1 VNYSCVEAI
10 PDVPQGR
17 CTTGFSETQGLIL
30 TLGPLPS
37 GADISGAVLVG
48 FVLGFAPV
56 RAISL
61 VIREVVR
68 LVQG

>member
-1 VNYSCVEAI
+1 VTYSCVPAI

-17 CTTGFSETQGLIL
+17 CEVGMSETQGLVL
-30 TLGPLPS
+30 SVGPLPDA
-37 GADISGAVLVG
+37 GDISGAVFVG
-48 FVLGFAPV
+48 FILGFAPV

-68 LVQG
+68 LVRG